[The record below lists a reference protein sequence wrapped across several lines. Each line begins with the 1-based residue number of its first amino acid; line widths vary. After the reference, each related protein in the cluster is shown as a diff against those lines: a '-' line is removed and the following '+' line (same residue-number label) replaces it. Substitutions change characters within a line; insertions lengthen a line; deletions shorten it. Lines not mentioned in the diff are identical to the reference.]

1 MLLFLKFIVVVVMA
15 YFSGK
20 LASKLKLP
28 AILGRLIAG
37 MLLGPYAFNVLSD
50 SILQQSW
57 YQAILRLFEVL
68 LGIMLGSE
76 LVISRLKKQVSKLWL
91 LPCGNL

>member
-76 LVISRLKKQVSKLWL
+76 LVISRLK
-91 LPCGNL
+91 NR

>member
-28 AILGRLIAG
+28 AILSWLIAG

>member
-28 AILGRLIAG
+28 AILAWLIAG